1 MPKLSVYF
9 IRAALFY
16 LLGGF
21 TMGALLLIQ
30 KGLPF
35 AAEIWLLR
43 PLHIEAVIFGWMLQL
58 VMGVAFWMMPRF
70 AEAPFRGDE
79 RPAWLAFGCLNLG
92 IWANLASFLVP
103 GAELLG
109 LAGRALEVLAIVLFA
124 RHLWPRIKP
133 FAELKKL
140 PDEHRARQRAGPGRE

>member
-9 IRAALFY
+9 IRAALLY
-16 LLGGF
+16 LLAGF
-21 TMGALLLIQ
+21 TLGALLLTQ

-35 AAEIWLLR
+35 AVEIWLLR
-43 PLHIEAVIFGWMLQL
+43 PLHIEVVIFGWMLQL

-79 RPAWLAFGCLNLG
+79 RPAWLAFICLNLG
-92 IWANLASFLVP
+92 IWLNLISFLIYD
-103 GAELLG
+103 AALLG

-133 FAELKKL
+133 FADKL
-140 PDEHRARQRAGPGRE
+140 AAKGRE